1 MRIIILCL
9 FVLSGLSV
17 VGQSK
22 KELTAEVTKLKS
34 ELAEL
39 SKPKVANLN
48 DETKRASYG
57 LGVLIASNLKSQ
69 GGDSVDLESLYFGI
83 QDIYNKKEL
92 IIKEQECSMIV
103 QNYMMQAMEKKTA
116 VLKEE
121 GAAFLEANKTKPGI
135 VVTESGLQYQVI
147 NTGKGIKPTS
157 EEDNVTVHYTGKLID
172 GTVFDSS
179 VERGEPATFKLNE
192 VIAAWTEGL
201 QLMHEGDKW
210 ILYVPYEIGFGER
223 GSGSQIPPYAA
234 LIFEVE
240 LIKVN

>member
-1 MRIIILCL
+1 MKKILHGVMALSLVTAISCKQKDVEIKSEEDKTL
-9 FVLSGLSV
+9 YTVGTMFGERLSAMKLSEPQIHAISTGLREAASGKQARVNAQEYAPKVRDFFNERMKSMSEDNKKTGTDFLDKFV
-17 VGQSK
+17 
-22 KELTAEVTKLKS
+22 TAEGATK
-34 ELAEL
+34 
-39 SKPKVANLN
+39 
-48 DETKRASYG
+48 
-57 LGVLIASNLKSQ
+57 
-69 GGDSVDLESLYFGI
+69 
-83 QDIYNKKEL
+83 
-92 IIKEQECSMIV
+92 
-103 QNYMMQAMEKKTA
+103 
-116 VLKEE
+116 
-121 GAAFLEANKTKPGI
+121 
-135 VVTESGLQYQVI
+135 TESGLAFKIIQEG
-147 NTGKGIKPTS
+147 TGAYAKA
-157 EEDNVTVHYTGKLID
+157 EDTVRVHYHGTLID